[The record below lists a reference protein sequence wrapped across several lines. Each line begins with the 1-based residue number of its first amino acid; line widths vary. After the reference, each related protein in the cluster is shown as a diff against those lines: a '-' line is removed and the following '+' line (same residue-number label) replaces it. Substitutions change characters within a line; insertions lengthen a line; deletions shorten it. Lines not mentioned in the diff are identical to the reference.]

1 MTVSTETQ
9 DCTILFQFD
18 RVGPVLTG
26 MSCTVPSHG
35 CRGQVYYIRIS
46 QSITVMEGDGVEVRL
61 RGKAFGLY
69 ANPIEIG
76 VICTEILGTI

>member
-26 MSCTVPSHG
+26 MSRTVPSYG

-46 QSITVMEGDGVEVRL
+46 QSITVMEGDGMEVRL